1 MNELN
6 IKYQKVSEWHQLG
19 KPCSTLQQRRV
30 QWAQYQQDLQN
41 IITPPQCKQEWGS
54 CSSGWQPIGVSANLT
69 DNWLRESDVIKEWGD
84 RKLKGCPGRKGVCV
98 YVRAY
103 VYL

>member
-41 IITPPQCKQEWGS
+41 IITPPQCKQEGGVVVVAGKLSAYQLIWQTIGS
-54 CSSGWQPIGVSANLT
+54 ERVMSSKSEATGS
-69 DNWLRESDVIKEWGD
+69 
-84 RKLKGCPGRKGVCV
+84 
-98 YVRAY
+98 
-103 VYL
+103 